1 MRCLRFPL
9 HQRGVGE
16 LGSGQGCPGAGK
28 AEITGCKSDYRLVAM
43 ALDGSNA
50 LGLHAAKHKAVFGND
65 QRLLEQERIG
75 RAIADRPG
83 DRIYLRENLGL
94 FP

>member
-1 MRCLRFPL
+1 
-9 HQRGVGE
+9 
-16 LGSGQGCPGAGK
+16 
-28 AEITGCKSDYRLVAM
+28 M

-75 RAIADRPG
+75 RAIADCPG
-83 DRIYLRENLGL
+83 DRLNLRENLGL